1 MRPRWLLAAILLCVG
16 LAGCFDV
23 QSGDLFVLTRTG
35 QGQRLT
41 LLLNDS
47 GTVACNG
54 GAAKTLPDPLL
65 LEARDLATTLNN
77 DAKAKLH
84 IAAPANSVF
93 FYTIKLQNG
102 TITFPDTAG
111 AQHPELAQAE
121 QLALNVAQQGCGI
134 GGT

>member
-1 MRPRWLLAAILLCVG
+1 MRPRWLAFVLLCAG
-16 LAGCFDV
+16 LAGCFNV

-41 LLLNDS
+41 LLFNDS

-77 DAKAKLH
+77 DAKAGLH

-93 FYTIKLQNG
+93 YYTIKLQNG
-102 TITFPDTAG
+102 TVAFPDTAG
-111 AQHPELAQAE
+111 ARRPELAQAE
-121 QLALNVAQQGCGI
+121 QLALNAAQQGCGI
-134 GGT
+134 GGG